1 LRPPF
6 TRFSWRQEV
15 DLSRKDQL
23 PAVDDALLPTVGK
36 PGAFEWCEEVI
47 EVMNAAWRTRETAE
61 QGFLA
66 AVRAAFQYRIWETL
80 SPPPP
85 EEPINSLDGLI
96 RRMADPGQAEPM
108 QIAIRFSGVLEQPAP
123 ERGGAAEEAAA
134 DAAALSAEAAAL
146 SASGPARSQASLP
159 VPGAGPAGQPKRPMS
174 EEEEVALGNA
184 LLDQYADAP
193 PWDASQFPS
202 AGAGP
207 SMVTGAAGSA
217 EGPDDAAGPRR
228 TAAQRKRDRLE
239 RTYPDLAEAVDA
251 GEMTLKQA
259 YVTAGIEKEVRM
271 LDKLQ
276 RLWRAASEEE
286 RQRFL
291 NWIEQE
297 EGLESRREY
306 EKQIYGQD
314 AG

>member
-1 LRPPF
+1 M
-6 TRFSWRQEV
+6 
-15 DLSRKDQL
+15 SRKEHL
-23 PAVDDALLPTVGK
+23 PAAEDALLPTVGE
-36 PGAFEWCEEVI
+36 PGTFAWCEEVV

-66 AVRAAFQYRIWETL
+66 AVKAAHQYRIWETL

-85 EEPINSLDGLI
+85 DEPLHSLDGLI
-96 RRMADPGQAEPM
+96 RRMAEPGQAEPM
-108 QIAIRFSGVLEQPAP
+108 QIAIRFSGVLERPAP
-123 ERGGAAEEAAA
+123 ADGAAVDDYTDAAGAVSAAA
-134 DAAALSAEAAAL
+134 SARGQVSLPAPGAAA
-146 SASGPARSQASLP
+146 SGR
-159 VPGAGPAGQPKRPMS
+159 PKRPLS

-193 PWDASQFPS
+193 PWDAAQLPS
-202 AGAGP
+202 AGAATD
-207 SMVTGAAGSA
+207 MAAGLAAYVGEPA
-217 EGPDDAAGPRR
+217 EAAAPRR

-259 YVTAGIEKEVRM
+259 YVQAGIEKEVRT

-276 RLWRAASEEE
+276 RLWRTASEEE

-297 EGLESRREY
+297 EGLESRRTY
-306 EKQIYGQD
+306 EKQIYGED

>member
-1 LRPPF
+1 M
-6 TRFSWRQEV
+6 
-15 DLSRKDQL
+15 SRKDQL
-23 PAVDDALLPTVGK
+23 PAASGALLPTVGN
-36 PGAFEWCEEVI
+36 PGTFEWCEEVV

-66 AVRAAFQYRIWETL
+66 AVRAAYEYRIWEML

-85 EEPINSLDGLI
+85 AEPITSLDGLI
-96 RRMADPGQAEPM
+96 RRLADPGQAEPM
-108 QIAIRFSGVLEQPAP
+108 QIAIRFSGVLERSAPQDGRPVAGLEAGTIPGDTASVPAAGP
-123 ERGGAAEEAAA
+123 GRG
-134 DAAALSAEAAAL
+134 
-146 SASGPARSQASLP
+146 QVSLP
-159 VPGAGPAGQPKRPMS
+159 APGAGPAGRPKGPLS

-184 LLDQYADAP
+184 LLDQYAAAP
-193 PWDASQFPS
+193 PWDASQLASGGQGSGVASGGASS
-202 AGAGP
+202 ADQPAE
-207 SMVTGAAGSA
+207 AAA
-217 EGPDDAAGPRR
+217 PRR

-259 YVTAGIEKEVRM
+259 YVQAGIEKEVRT

-306 EKQIYGQD
+306 EKQIYGED

>member
-1 LRPPF
+1 
-6 TRFSWRQEV
+6 
-15 DLSRKDQL
+15 LSRKDQL
-23 PAVDDALLPTVGK
+23 PEPDSALLPTVGK
-36 PGAFEWCEEVI
+36 PGTFEWCEEVV

-80 SPPPP
+80 SPPRP

-108 QIAIRFSGVLEQPAP
+108 QIAIRFSGVLERPAP
-123 ERGGAAEEAAA
+123 EDGGAAEDVPADGAAV
-134 DAAALSAEAAAL
+134 SAF
-146 SASGPARSQASLP
+146 GPSRSQVSLP
-159 VPGAGPAGQPKRPMS
+159 VPGAGPAGQPKRPLS
-174 EEEEVALGNA
+174 EQEEIALGNA
-184 LLDQYADAP
+184 LLDQYAAAP
-193 PWDASQFPS
+193 PWDASQLPS

-207 SMVTGAAGSA
+207 VVAARAAGSDVQ
-217 EGPDDAAGPRR
+217 PDEAAGSRR

-239 RTYPDLAEAVDA
+239 HTYPDLAEAVDA
-251 GEMTLKQA
+251 GELTLKQA
-259 YVTAGIEKEVRM
+259 YVQAGIEKEVRT

-286 RQRFL
+286 RQHFL

-306 EKQIYGQD
+306 EKQIYGED